1 MRAAQYHEHLKVIE
15 AGNPREPLLHFLRSG
30 YTALNAIYLHRALKN
45 LAEMPVYVENE
56 EDEPEMNEELPEHDT
71 DDAQDDPT
79 YQALTAEIR
88 KAYNHIRA
96 TRNEYHRC
104 SNDDERAKV
113 ADKVRSAWMSIMFA
127 IKKRKA
133 YADTGQIIEV
143 EVDDDELPDN
153 AVLLAK
159 RLNSIRAQIAQEKR
173 KILEIAALKDSDP
186 TRGKRLDTAERQ
198 LKRLEVLRGMAVEKL
213 ESMKNE

>member
-1 MRAAQYHEHLKVIE
+1 MTAAEYHDHLKAIE
-15 AGNPREPLLHFLRSG
+15 AGNPREPLLYFLRNG
-30 YTALNAIYLHRALKN
+30 YTAVNAIYLRRALQN
-45 LAEMPVYVENE
+45 LAEMPVLVENDEEEPAENE
-56 EDEPEMNEELPEHDT
+56 EMPDHE
-71 DDAQDDPT
+71 DDAHDDPT

-104 SNDDERAKV
+104 STDTERANV
-113 ADKVRSAWMSIMFA
+113 ADKVRSAWMSILFA

-153 AVLLAK
+153 AVLLAN

-186 TRGKRLDTAERQ
+186 TRAKRLDTSERQ

-213 ESMKNE
+213 DSMKNE

>member
-1 MRAAQYHEHLKVIE
+1 MTAAQYHEHLKVIE
-15 AGNPREPLLHFLRSG
+15 AANPREPLLHFLRSG

-45 LAEMPVYVENE
+45 MSEMPILVENYE
-56 EDEPEMNEELPEHDT
+56 GEAEGNEELPDHDT
-71 DDAQDDPT
+71 DDAHDGPT

-88 KAYNHIRA
+88 RAYNHIRA
-96 TRNEYHRC
+96 SRNEYHRC
-104 SNDDERAKV
+104 RTDDERAKV
-113 ADKVRSAWMSIMFA
+113 ADQVRSAWMSIMFA

-153 AVLLAK
+153 AVMLAK

-186 TRGKRLDTAERQ
+186 TRAKRLDTAERQ
-198 LKRLEVLRGMAVEKL
+198 LKRLEVLKGMAVEKL
-213 ESMKNE
+213 NSMKNE

>member
-1 MRAAQYHEHLKVIE
+1 MTAAEYHRHLKDIE
-15 AGNPREPLLHFLRSG
+15 EKNRKEPLLRFLRTG
-30 YTALNAIYLHRALKN
+30 YSAVNAIYMRSALKN
-45 LAEMPVYVENE
+45 LAEMP
-56 EDEPEMNEELPEHDT
+56 EPEEEAETEEELPDEDPEEE
-71 DDAQDDPT
+71 DAANDPT
-79 YQALTAEIR
+79 YQALTADIR
-88 KAYNHIRA
+88 RAYNNIRA
-96 TRNEYHRC
+96 TRNKYHQC
-104 SNDDERAKV
+104 TNDTERAAV
-113 ADKVRSAWMSIMFA
+113 ADQVRSAWMAIMAA

-143 EVDDDELPDN
+143 EVHDDELPDN

-186 TRGKRLDTAERQ
+186 TRAKRLETAERQ